1 MDLAAALT
9 PYTRWDHGSPRP
21 SAFLSPPLPSH
32 PQLTV
37 QAECARS
44 SEAGLQRQVA
54 MLEEQL
60 REASS
65 AVDGARAERSK
76 LQVRE

>member
-1 MDLAAALT
+1 MGVPVRQPFST
-9 PYTRWDHGSPRP
+9 SSPCP
-21 SAFLSPPLPSH
+21 PGLSPFLP

-76 LQVRE
+76 LQVGE